1 MRRIGRLWIVP
12 LLFSLVWV
20 ACGRALKTTSKVHI
34 PTAYDKVQEMGRE
47 ELVEMVNTRYASI
60 GSLTVSDLS
69 FRFQG
74 GSMERGYLEKYP
86 KAKAYFV
93 TQRPDKIYVNILNPV
108 TKSTL
113 VAMASEEGS
122 FQIWVPRENKYL
134 TGLTDVRIE
143 SENPLHHVRPAHL
156 IPAILIEPIPSGDP
170 NYRYFVK
177 EDQDQD
183 FKYYVL
189 GVVELE
195 AGSRAVQLRRK
206 LWFERS
212 SMNLVRQQYYDEG
225 ALISSMRYRKPLE
238 VVGRVLNSE
247 IRVERKHEHYEI
259 QLDLDSRAIEVDR
272 AIREGIF
279 QLPQPPGAELVTL
292 SRDERQLEGLNPSGG
307 MRVQQQAETCG
318 N

>member
-34 PTAYDKVQEMGRE
+34 PPAYDKAQELGRE

-60 GSLTVSDLS
+60 GSLTVSALS

-74 GSMERGYLEKYP
+74 RSMERGYLEKYP

-195 AGSRAVQLRRK
+195 AGSRAVQLRRR

-212 SMNLVRQQYYDEG
+212 SMHLVRQEYYDEG
-225 ALISSMRYRKPLE
+225 ALISTMRYRKPLE
-238 VVGRVLNSE
+238 LVGKVLSSE

-279 QLPQPPGAELVTL
+279 QLPQPPGAELVAL
-292 SRDERQLEGLNPSGG
+292 SRDERQLKD
-307 MRVQQQAETCG
+307 
-318 N
+318 